1 MPAQTIT
8 SSSLVVAPFALL
20 LCVTTAATAF
30 ECPTSQPGGEA
41 GAIKGTPDQIAEFS
55 TLLGGD
61 ELGARIS
68 RAVEALRKRYPDAES
83 AELANFLIMAYCPN
97 VNAMPGLSDAEKTA
111 KLRAF
116 ADRVLDVLY

>member
-1 MPAQTIT
+1 MPAQTII
-8 SSSLVVAPFALL
+8 SSSHVVAPFALL
-20 LCVTTAATAF
+20 LCVTTAAAF

-41 GAIKGTPDQIAEFS
+41 GVIKGTPDQIAEFS
-55 TLLGGD
+55 SLLAGD

-68 RAVEALRKRYPDAES
+68 RTVEALRKRYPSADS

-97 VNAMPGLSDAEKTA
+97 VNAMPGLSDAEKTS
-111 KLRAF
+111 KVRAF